1 MDKSDENGDTVYQSV
16 VYLNTLGRGLIR
28 LKARRGETDQEL
40 EQRARRLMQL
50 SRGPSLLDLDGEWI
64 ATADGAQCTSDVHA
78 TRSGGWDR
86 LHLGSSP
93 SLLVE
98 VDSHDSDSPAVSG
111 HGLDGGSPSAPT
123 STPTRPH
130 DPLPLF

>member
-1 MDKSDENGDTVYQSV
+1 MTEFDGDGGRVYRTV
-16 VYLNTLGRGLIR
+16 VYLNTLGRGLLQ
-28 LKARRGETDQEL
+28 LKIHRGETDLEL

-64 ATADGAQCTSDVHA
+64 ATADGSQCTPDVHA
-78 TRSGGWDR
+78 TRSGGRDR

-111 HGLDGGSPSAPT
+111 YDPHGGSPSAPT
-123 STPTRPH
+123 FPPTRPH
-130 DPLPLF
+130 DAPPVP